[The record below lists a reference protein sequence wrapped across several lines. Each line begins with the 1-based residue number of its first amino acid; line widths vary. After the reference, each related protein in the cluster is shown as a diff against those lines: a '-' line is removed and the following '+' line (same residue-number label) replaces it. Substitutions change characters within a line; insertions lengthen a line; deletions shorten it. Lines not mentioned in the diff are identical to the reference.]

1 MIIFDF
7 VAYKVYKMVKKGRQ
21 YEGVEKIATAF
32 LLAFPVTILVSTII
46 NNMGKIYNLNIV
58 DFLYKFGRLPF
69 FIVFTI
75 PMMLVIALYLNKISV
90 DIEYR
95 ISTNSILKK
104 MDKIPNLIIYFLFGI
119 LNFILSVIINEF
131 TIKYLI

>member
-1 MIIFDF
+1 MIVFDF
-7 VAYKVYKMVKKGRQ
+7 VAYKVYKMVKKGKQ

-46 NNMGKIYNLNIV
+46 NNIGKLYNLNIV
-58 DFLYKFGRLPF
+58 AFLYKFGRLPF

-75 PMMLVIALYLNKISV
+75 PMILIIALYLNKISV
-90 DIEYR
+90 KIEQR
-95 ISTNSILKK
+95 FSTNSILRK
-104 MDKIPNLIIYFLFGI
+104 MDKIPNFIIYFLFGI
-119 LNFILSVIINEF
+119 LNFIFSVIINEF